1 MKNEVPQQLKSQR
14 LFSIIIL
21 ILGLTLVTFMITV
34 EGELGALPLF
44 VILVGISW
52 YLYVQYQIKKH
63 IRSNGQL
70 QNK

>member
-1 MKNEVPQQLKSQR
+1 MKNQIPQHLKSQR

-21 ILGLTLVTFMITV
+21 LLGLTLITFMITV